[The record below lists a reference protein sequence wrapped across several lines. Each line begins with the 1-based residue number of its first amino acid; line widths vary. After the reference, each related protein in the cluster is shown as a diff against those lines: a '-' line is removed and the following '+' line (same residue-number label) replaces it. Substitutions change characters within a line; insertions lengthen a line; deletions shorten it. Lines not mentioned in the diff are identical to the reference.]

1 MLRHKFARA
10 MVLAAAVLV
19 LGLSAPPAL
28 AQSLNELHAS
38 GAVGERYDGYAQALQ
53 SSAAGVV
60 QQVNAKRRQIYQQTA
75 DKEGASVDQIGRVY
89 ARQIF
94 AKAPP
99 GTKFLQENG
108 SWIAK

>member
-1 MLRHKFARA
+1 MLRRNFARA
-10 MVLAAAVLV
+10 MVLAAAVLI
-19 LGLSAPPAL
+19 LGLSAPPVL
-28 AQSLNELHAS
+28 AQSLDQLRAS

-53 SSAAGVV
+53 SGAAGVV

-75 DKEGASVDQIGRVY
+75 EKEGASVDQIGRVY

-94 AKAPP
+94 TKAPP

-108 SWIAK
+108 SWVTK

>member
-1 MLRHKFARA
+1 MLRRNLARL
-10 MVLAAAVLV
+10 VILAAAALA
-19 LGLSAPPAL
+19 LGWSAPPVL
-28 AQSLNELHAS
+28 AQSLDQLRAS

-60 QQVNAKRRQIYQQTA
+60 QQVNAKRKQIYAQRAAQ
-75 DKEGASVDQIGRVY
+75 EGASVDQIGRVY

-108 SWIAK
+108 SWITK

>member
-1 MLRHKFARA
+1 MLRRKFARA
-10 MVLAAAVLV
+10 MVLAATVLI
-19 LGLSAPPAL
+19 LGISAPAL
-28 AQSLNELHAS
+28 AQSLDELRAS

-60 QQVNAKRRQIYQQTA
+60 QQANAKRRKIYEKNAKQT
-75 DKEGASVDQIGRVY
+75 GASVDQVGRVF

-94 AKAPP
+94 AKSPP

-108 SWIAK
+108 AWIAK